1 MAKRGCG
8 REYWRAGG
16 AGPDPTFPSE
26 AGILP
31 GTNHQKNQSSG
42 QRRTS
47 VETIGFIGLGQMGHP
62 MTRNLMAAG
71 HPCVV
76 HDTDS
81 AKMEALVQAGA
92 ELGRDAKDVAS
103 RVDVVFT
110 CLPNGDVVEEV
121 VTAPD
126 GILAGCR
133 PGQVFVDMSTNFPPI
148 SIRLA
153 EQLSARGVEMLDAP
167 ISGGE
172 PAAIEG
178 SLSIMAGGKPAVFQR
193 CLPLFQAMGKTVT
206 LMGEQVGAGGYTK
219 LSNQIMYAI
228 NLIGVVESLTF
239 ARKAGLDLEKVVA
252 ALSGGI
258 AKSRVLEVKAD
269 KVIHHDWSN
278 QGPVWML
285 RKDLTYITRSMKE
298 LGANLPISQVL
309 LPFYEELYDAG
320 LADADQSVVTE
331 LFEKLAGIGD

>member
-1 MAKRGCG
+1 METK
-8 REYWRAGG
+8 
-16 AGPDPTFPSE
+16 E
-26 AGILP
+26 AM
-31 GTNHQKNQSSG
+31 
-42 QRRTS
+42 
-47 VETIGFIGLGQMGHP
+47 ETIGFIGLGQMGHP

-76 HDTDS
+76 HDTDP
-81 AKMEALVQAGA
+81 ARVEALVRAGA
-92 ELGRDAKDVAS
+92 EPGGDAKDVAS
-103 RVDVVFT
+103 RVDVIFT

-121 VTAPD
+121 VTAVN

-148 SIRLA
+148 SIQIA
-153 EQLSARGVEMLDAP
+153 EQLAARGVEMLDAP

-178 SLSIMAGGKPAVFQR
+178 SLSIMAGGKPEVFQR

-206 LMGEQVGAGGYTK
+206 LMGEKVGAGGYTK
-219 LSNQIMYAI
+219 LANQIMYAI

-258 AKSRVLEVKAD
+258 ANSRVLEVKAD

-298 LGANLPISQVL
+298 MGANLPISPTL
-309 LPFYEELYDAG
+309 LSFYEELYDAG
-320 LADADQSVVTE
+320 MADVDQSVVTE
-331 LFEKLAGIGD
+331 LFEKLAGIES